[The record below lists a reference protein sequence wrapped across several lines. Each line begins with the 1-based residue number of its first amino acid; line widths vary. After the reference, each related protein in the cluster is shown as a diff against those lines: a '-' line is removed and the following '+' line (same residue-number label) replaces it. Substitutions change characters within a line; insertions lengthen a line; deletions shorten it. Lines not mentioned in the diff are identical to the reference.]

1 MELKNYLK
9 KYGYKPTPWA
19 EEHNISPAVVHR
31 YLHQKG
37 VLTTINALKIEA
49 ACNEEVTV
57 ADLLA
62 RYKYTIAA

>member
-1 MELKNYLK
+1 MELENYLK
-9 KYGYKPTPWA
+9 KYGWKPTPWA
-19 EEHNISPAVVHR
+19 QKHNISPAVINR
-31 YLHQKG
+31 YIHKKG
-37 VLTTINALKIEA
+37 GLNIVNALKIER